1 MPILVPNIG
10 EVRLLRY
17 IIGDTT
23 PSQGLVL
30 HLYSNNKA
38 PAETDTESN
47 YTAPTALG
55 YAPST
60 LSPSSWSVGTDGSS
74 GTSSALYNNGITFTF
89 GTAASTQNVYGYY
102 VTDTSNNLLWAEN
115 FPNGQPFALPASGG
129 EIAIRPQ
136 VQLS

>member
-1 MPILVPNIG
+1 MPILVSNIG